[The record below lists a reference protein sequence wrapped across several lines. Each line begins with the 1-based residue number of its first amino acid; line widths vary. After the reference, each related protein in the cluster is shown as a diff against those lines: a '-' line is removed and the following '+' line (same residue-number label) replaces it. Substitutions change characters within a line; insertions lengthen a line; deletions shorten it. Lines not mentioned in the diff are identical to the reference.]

1 MPNARGDWWKFSKD
15 SKGKEA
21 KKSGGRAAGIL
32 GLYVSLG
39 MGSGQGG
46 NTGETRSKGS
56 KKRRT
61 TGNSATK
68 KPKRG
73 D

>member
-46 NTGETRSKGS
+46 NKWKQGPRKLLAQQRNQSVGI
-56 KKRRT
+56 
-61 TGNSATK
+61 
-68 KPKRG
+68 
-73 D
+73 DL